1 MEQDSKRILKL
12 AESLLNDPDFNEV
25 SKEER
30 AYSRFIV
37 AIAQFISQSTTYC
50 EIKNMLKLA
59 LIEADNDLLRGMI
72 LHNLAVVNYC
82 ELMDHN
88 EAVANGDDMD
98 ETE

>member
-1 MEQDSKRILKL
+1 
-12 AESLLNDPDFNEV
+12 
-25 SKEER
+25 
-30 AYSRFIV
+30 
-37 AIAQFISQSTTYC
+37 
-50 EIKNMLKLA
+50 MLKLA